1 MQSAYAGTATL
12 GIVILALALGRAAF
26 AQEIPPD
33 ALAKIRAAAP
43 DKAPVKP
50 AQPRRLLVYTACKG
64 FRHAAIP
71 YCTAALEASGQK
83 TGAFEVVV
91 SDDPAVFQ
99 PDSLK
104 RFDGICFNNTT
115 GELFDDTA
123 LKQGLLDWV
132 KSGRGIIGIHAATDC
147 FYEWPEYGEL
157 MGGYFDGHPW
167 NETVAVKIDDPAHPV
182 NAAFGGQ
189 GFQIADEIYQF
200 KKPYSR
206 EKLRVLLSLDA
217 TKIDMTKPGIK
228 RADQDF
234 AVSWVRNYGLG
245 RVFFCSLGHRE
256 EIFTNPTIM
265 QHYLAGIQ
273 FALGDLPA
281 DATPSAQLAAAGWI
295 NLFNNKDLTGWIAK
309 PGSWVIEDGVLI
321 RKGGGDIWTEQ
332 PFGDFVLDLE
342 FKLDPE
348 TNSGVFLRTGDIQ
361 DCVQTGIEMQVLDS
375 FGKEPPD
382 THDCGAIYDCLA
394 PSKNTVKKPGEWN
407 HAVITC
413 QGSKIHV
420 KLNGE
425 PILDMNL
432 DQWTAAG
439 KNPDGTPNKFKIA
452 YKDMP
457 RRGRIGLQ
465 DHGKPVWYRNIRIKP
480 L

>member
-12 GIVILALALGRAAF
+12 GIVILALALGEAAF
-26 AQEIPPD
+26 AQEVPSD

-43 DKAPVKP
+43 DKAPAKP
-50 AQPRRLLVYTACKG
+50 AQARRLLVYTDCKG
-64 FRHAAIP
+64 FRHASIP

-132 KSGRGIIGIHAATDC
+132 KSGKGVIGIHAATDC
-147 FYEWPEYGEL
+147 FYKWPEYGDI

-167 NETVAVKIDDPAHPV
+167 NETVAVKMDDPAHPV

-189 GFQIADEIYQF
+189 GFEIADEIYQF
-200 KKPYSR
+200 KEPYSR

-217 TKIDMTKPGIK
+217 TKIDMTKPGIQ

-245 RVFFCSLGHRE
+245 RAFFCSLGHRE
-256 EIFTNPTIM
+256 DIFTNPTIL

-281 DATPSAQLAAAGWI
+281 DATPSAQLAADGWI
-295 NLFNNKDLTGWIAK
+295 NLFNNKDLAGWIAK
-309 PGSWVIEDGVLI
+309 PGSWVIEDGVLT

-382 THDCGAIYDCLA
+382 THDCGAIYDCRA

-420 KLNGE
+420 ELNGE

-432 DQWTAAG
+432 DQWTEAG
-439 KNPDGTPNKFKIA
+439 KNPDGTPNKFKTA